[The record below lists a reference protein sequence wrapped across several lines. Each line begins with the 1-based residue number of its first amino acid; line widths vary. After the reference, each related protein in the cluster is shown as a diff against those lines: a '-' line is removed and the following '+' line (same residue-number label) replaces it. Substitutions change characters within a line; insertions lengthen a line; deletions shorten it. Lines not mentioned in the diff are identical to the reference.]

1 MTVNKRTIIKV
12 AISLA
17 CLSLLPVF
25 VSVDKITEL
34 IQQLSLFPVLAALV
48 LIFASILLSSIRFHG
63 MMVSFKAFAP
73 LASAHRINILS
84 QIVGLFAFQTLGQM
98 VFRSTYGGYFVSNP
112 QRLAALTL
120 LEKVVAFSTLMII
133 SASGSFYITRNIEI
147 GGREGLAILITLL
160 AILMSVVSVYGFALT
175 PGQRRFGRKVGA
187 FLRRAGME
195 RAAFISVLMHAMMLL
210 AYTIIAHDF
219 IPETSWAMTTAIFS
233 VVMLGAALPI
243 SFAGWGVREL
253 SAGFI
258 FSYLGLD
265 PSIGVLASALIGVVG
280 LLALAGHGII
290 INFIKSTQAQ
300 ALPNPAGQIE
310 ETHLEG
316 ALAFFSGIAI
326 AVLVGFQVRIPTG
339 SGELTVNLADPVAF
353 LAAISFL
360 IIWYRGYLHHAV
372 WRINGL
378 APAMVLFAVMIVYGW
393 TYGYVHYGVIDWAS
407 FNRGLG
413 FLVLLA
419 YLFSGSMVTAFFGR
433 SAIRL
438 IVRAILITT
447 LCILALYVLAI
458 SFVDQETISKL
469 QWRSF
474 LFNGLIG
481 NRNALAFVLTLILST
496 ALAIKEPILGRWRPT
511 AISLICFLLLLCG
524 SRTGMIT
531 AGLVAAVA
539 IYFRYFS
546 AKEFVQALIATAALT
561 ILHFLL
567 SYFITILLPQ
577 LLFDLVDLLQKL
589 YFGLVDLLLELYY
602 GLVYLLQEL
611 IYAFGAGGNADAD
624 VPQRAHVPERVSAPK
639 RTYVPE
645 KIPTSVFRGMDADLL
660 SRMHVDRVASYKL
673 GLEMWLENPVF
684 GAGMGAFSLKYMNE
698 FRFPLTIHNSGLW
711 ILAEMGL
718 AGLVLF
724 LSLPLAILAHIRR
737 KYCRKFQWDDF
748 ALLLCLVSTGV
759 FSQAHDILYQR
770 ILWFMLG
777 LLVANKIR
785 ISDTLTR
792 RGEAIH

>member
-1 MTVNKRTIIKV
+1 VTVNKRTILKV

-34 IQQLSLFPVLAALV
+34 IQQLSLFPVLAAFI
-48 LIFASILLSSIRFHG
+48 LIFASILLSSIRFYG

-98 VFRSTYGGYFVSNP
+98 VFRSTYGGYFVNNP

-133 SASGSFYITRNIEI
+133 SVSGSFYITRNIEI
-147 GGREGLAILITLL
+147 GSRESLAILITLL

-175 PGQRRFGRKVGA
+175 PGQRRFGRKVGS
-187 FLRRAGME
+187 FFRRAGLG
-195 RAAFISVLMHAMMLL
+195 RAAAISFVMHAMMLL
-210 AYTIIAHDF
+210 SYILIAHTYLPD
-219 IPETSWAMTTAIFS
+219 TSWVMTIAIFS

-243 SFAGWGVREL
+243 SFAGWGIREL

-258 FSYLGLD
+258 FSFLGLD
-265 PSIGVLASALIGVVG
+265 PSAGVLAAAVIGVLS
-280 LLALAGHGII
+280 LLALAGHGVI
-290 INFIKSTQAQ
+290 INFIKSSKAKT
-300 ALPNPAGQIE
+300 LPNTVDQIG

-360 IIWYRGYLHHAV
+360 IIWYRSYLHHAV
-372 WRINGL
+372 WRIKGL

-393 TYGYVHYGVIDWAS
+393 TYGYVHYGAIDWAS

-433 SAIRL
+433 RAIRL
-438 IVRAILITT
+438 IVRAILIST
-447 LCILALYVLAI
+447 LCILVLYV
-458 SFVDQETISKL
+458 STIDFLDKDTIRNL
-469 QWRSF
+469 RWRSF

-481 NRNALAFVLTLILST
+481 NRNALAFVLTLVLST

-511 AISLICFLLLLCG
+511 AISLIFFLLLICG
-524 SRTGMIT
+524 SRTGIIA
-531 AGLVAAVA
+531 AGLLVAVA
-539 IYFRYFS
+539 MYFRYFS
-546 AKEFVQALIATAALT
+546 VKELVQTLIATVAISL
-561 ILHFLL
+561 LHFL
-567 SYFITILLPQ
+567 ITQFL
-577 LLFDLVDLLQKL
+577 
-589 YFGLVDLLLELYY
+589 
-602 GLVYLLQEL
+602 
-611 IYAFGAGGNADAD
+611 
-624 VPQRAHVPERVSAPK
+624 
-639 RTYVPE
+639 TYVLVHDAN
-645 KIPTSVFRGMDADLL
+645 IPTSAKGTSGASVLKSMDAKLL
-660 SRMHVDRVASYKL
+660 SKIHSDRVASYKL

-684 GAGMGAFSLKYMNE
+684 GAGMGAFISKYMND
-698 FRFPLTIHNSGLW
+698 FRVPLTIHNSGLW

-737 KYCRKFQWDDF
+737 KYCRNFQWDDF
-748 ALLLCLVSTGV
+748 ALLLCLVSTVV
-759 FSQAHDILYQR
+759 FSQGHDILYQR

-777 LLVANKIR
+777 LLAANKICM
-785 ISDTLTR
+785 SDTLSR
-792 RGEAIH
+792 REAAIH

>member
-1 MTVNKRTIIKV
+1 MEKLT
-12 AISLA
+12 
-17 CLSLLPVF
+17 
-25 VSVDKITEL
+25 DL
-34 IQQLSLFPVLAALV
+34 ILKTSLFPVLAALA
-48 LIFASILLSSIRFHG
+48 LIFSSILLSSVRFHG
-63 MMVSFKAFAP
+63 MMVSFKSFAP
-73 LASAHRINILS
+73 LAAAHRINILS

-98 VFRSTYGGYFVSNP
+98 VFRSTYGGYFVENP

-243 SFAGWGVREL
+243 SFAGWGIREL

-258 FSYLGLD
+258 FSFLGLD
-265 PSIGVLASALIGVVG
+265 PSAGVLAAAVIGVLS
-280 LLALAGHGII
+280 LLALAGHGVII
-290 INFIKSTQAQ
+290 SFIKSSKAKT
-300 ALPNPAGQIE
+300 LPSTIEQIG

-339 SGELTVNLADPVAF
+339 SGELTINLADPVAF

-360 IIWYRGYLHHAV
+360 IIWYREYLHHAV

-378 APAMVLFAVMIVYGW
+378 APAMFLFVIMIVYGW
-393 TYGYVHYGVIDWAS
+393 TYGYVRFGVVDWAS

-438 IVRAILITT
+438 IVRVILITT
-447 LCILALYVLAI
+447 LCILVLYV
-458 SFVDQETISKL
+458 STIDFIDKDTIRNL
-469 QWRSF
+469 RWRFF

-481 NRNALAFVLTLILST
+481 NRNALAFVLTLVLST
-496 ALAIKEPILGRWRPT
+496 ALAI
-511 AISLICFLLLLCG
+511 
-524 SRTGMIT
+524 
-531 AGLVAAVA
+531 
-539 IYFRYFS
+539 
-546 AKEFVQALIATAALT
+546 
-561 ILHFLL
+561 
-567 SYFITILLPQ
+567 
-577 LLFDLVDLLQKL
+577 
-589 YFGLVDLLLELYY
+589 
-602 GLVYLLQEL
+602 
-611 IYAFGAGGNADAD
+611 
-624 VPQRAHVPERVSAPK
+624 
-639 RTYVPE
+639 
-645 KIPTSVFRGMDADLL
+645 
-660 SRMHVDRVASYKL
+660 
-673 GLEMWLENPVF
+673 
-684 GAGMGAFSLKYMNE
+684 
-698 FRFPLTIHNSGLW
+698 
-711 ILAEMGL
+711 
-718 AGLVLF
+718 
-724 LSLPLAILAHIRR
+724 
-737 KYCRKFQWDDF
+737 
-748 ALLLCLVSTGV
+748 
-759 FSQAHDILYQR
+759 
-770 ILWFMLG
+770 
-777 LLVANKIR
+777 
-785 ISDTLTR
+785 
-792 RGEAIH
+792 